1 MSLSSSLR
9 VVGVCHRPTPAGT
22 GLDCTLAD
30 LEIATPGDSPGTR
43 RMIPKGTARV
53 TIISDKIAA
62 SKASNQIR
70 MSRTRRPITIRNPV
84 LLERKDI
91 LTEYIS
97 I

>member
-43 RMIPKGTARV
+43 RMIPKGTAKV
-53 TIISDKIAA
+53 AIISDKIAA
-62 SKASNQIR
+62 LMASNQIR
-70 MSRTRRPITIRNPV
+70 MSGTGPPITIRSSVPP
-84 LLERKDI
+84 
-91 LTEYIS
+91 
-97 I
+97 